1 MQIMIRTTTAL
12 HLTFLFLTLTPFAT
26 SISIPQPN
34 QIPFDSTFPNH
45 QFTKEDNDTIIQ
57 LLRRF
62 APIVKLSVGEEYY
75 PSSVEYMLPHY
86 SFLENFHGEK
96 EPANHTLLTPSL
108 LDHLPL
114 FGSGQF
120 LSISEPH
127 NPQPFLLSGDSEYLY
142 GPAGQEGGMK
152 RDAKGRGKVEE
163 PIYGFGVDM
172 GRGII
177 DLWYWTF
184 YPFNLGKAIGPFG
197 ILGNHVADWEHLRM
211 RTVNGTPVSA
221 DFTTHNGGRFSAGTI
236 RWEDVIKHKGR
247 PVAYSAAGSHGI
259 WNEPGDHIY
268 AELAKVFKLV
278 DVTDD
283 DGAIWDTKD
292 LVVPVRYWD
301 DSDHRRRIWHNGEN
315 SWLNFRGRFGNR
327 GENDCWWHKLVGICQ
342 LVDAPPGPNRFFG
355 ITPDCIIAPLA
366 PIFSSYSFYLSSPAI
381 RWAEANGIG
390 IVQVEQTC
398 TRPKRNPDDDDDDD
412 YDNDN
417 NDGHEY
423 NEEVM
428 YDEDRLDVWAIK
440 GLTDYK
446 GEKKHTVTMDSCKGV
461 QSAVRAYRISLCTID
476 GQCLT
481 TSNERRI
488 CTYEEGKKGYK
499 FGSAVDLEDIDDWR
513 WQY

>member
-1 MQIMIRTTTAL
+1 MTATIASL
-12 HLTFLFLTLTPFAT
+12 GLIGYLSFSTSLVLATPLSIPRSEQATFLLPLSHEP
-26 SISIPQPN
+26 SIS
-34 QIPFDSTFPNH
+34 PFIAEHNG
-45 QFTKEDNDTIIQ
+45 TIIE
-57 LLRRF
+57 LLNRY
-62 APIVKLSVGEEYY
+62 APIVKLSVEEEYY

-96 EPANHTLLTPSL
+96 HPANHTLLTPSS
-108 LDHLPL
+108 LDQLPL

-127 NPQPFLLSGDSEYLY
+127 NPQPFLLSDESNYLY
-142 GPAGQEGGMK
+142 GPAGQKGGMK
-152 RDAKGRGKVEE
+152 KDEKGRGKVEE

-172 GRGII
+172 GRGIV

-184 YPFNLGKAIGPFG
+184 YPFNLGKSIGPFG

-236 RWEDVIKHKGR
+236 RWEDVIKHDGR

-268 AELAKVFKLV
+268 ADLAKVFRLV

-283 DGAIWDTKD
+283 DGALWDTKD

-301 DSDHRRRIWHNGEN
+301 DSEHRRRLWHDGEN
-315 SWLNFRGRFGNR
+315 SWLNFRGRYGNR

-366 PIFSSYSFYLSSPAI
+366 PIYSTYNFYLSSPAI
-381 RWAEANGIG
+381 KYAEANEIG

-412 YDNDN
+412 NSNEIDDYD
-417 NDGHEY
+417 
-423 NEEVM
+423 EETM
-428 YDEDRLDVWAIK
+428 YDEDRLEIWTIK

-446 GEKKHTVTMDSCKGV
+446 GPNKHTVTMDSCKGV
-461 QSAVRAYRISLCTID
+461 QSAVRAYKISLCTID
-476 GQCLT
+476 GRCLT
-481 TSNERRI
+481 TSNDRKV
-488 CTYEEGKKGYK
+488 CSYEKGKKGYK
-499 FGSAVDLEDIDDWR
+499 FGSAVNLEDIDDWR
-513 WQY
+513 WTY